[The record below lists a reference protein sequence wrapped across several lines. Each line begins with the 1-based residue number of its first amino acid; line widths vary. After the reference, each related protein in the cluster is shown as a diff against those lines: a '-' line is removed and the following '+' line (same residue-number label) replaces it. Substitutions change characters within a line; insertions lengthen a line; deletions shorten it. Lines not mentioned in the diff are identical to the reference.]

1 MIAFFFLIKSTIN
14 FSRLVFLNLYKKFAK
29 IRRAEFPLKI
39 ANTIQV
45 DSQSYSTHVSHI
57 WNQRR
62 DSITKKRNTG
72 GESASVRFSIELKNF
87 HDSVRFR
94 FAVARPWN
102 VVSLLRDYFLQ
113 FLLFLP
119 SLSRTHF
126 MVRHDRRFFE
136 FFAWKIDSPCCCVL
150 VLISIEQIRSYI
162 LTADRGRPLSS
173 FPTILHWLVHGNYR
187 CLLVQLEATSLNK
200 RLWSN

>member
-102 VVSLLRDYFLQ
+102 VVSLLLFAISPFPSFFIENTFHGKARSTVLRIFFLKNWFSLLLRFGFDFHWADS
-113 FLLFLP
+113 FLH
-119 SLSRTHF
+119 SNCRS
-126 MVRHDRRFFE
+126 
-136 FFAWKIDSPCCCVL
+136 WKTTFV
-150 VLISIEQIRSYI
+150 VSYDPP
-162 LTADRGRPLSS
+162 LTRAR
-173 FPTILHWLVHGNYR
+173 
-187 CLLVQLEATSLNK
+187 
-200 RLWSN
+200 